1 MLYNKPLFSERH
13 LDLLRDLH
21 KAVRDFCGMVAAVGC
36 SSFALPALLPT
47 VSGKAAGIGEIRPA
61 GHTLVH
67 NLVDLADFPLLRLV
81 KSMVQRLDRKSVV

>member
-36 SSFALPALLPT
+36 SSFALPALLPAVRVKMKLFGSNWINADIINT
-47 VSGKAAGIGEIRPA
+47 AIRSCCVSIWK
-61 GHTLVH
+61 V
-67 NLVDLADFPLLRLV
+67 
-81 KSMVQRLDRKSVV
+81 S